1 MSAKTTSD
9 KLPPITVKAKDRGN
23 GPRYYADFRHDG
35 KRTTLAI
42 GPAWLEADGEGR
54 WRPRRGRVQDGFFD
68 ERTATVQAAAVVG
81 KYLSDAADVERVEF
95 ERKNR
100 GVTFR
105 EVAHAYLN
113 WLEEVKDAAP
123 STLRSHRSDLREP
136 GETYRR
142 GNGKTSGFIMA
153 VLGDLPATRITPDQV
168 DDVLDAVA
176 ASGAGARS
184 VNRRREIIVAVLNF
198 GIKSSRFKLQFP
210 DGNPAS
216 GSQRRRLPQAAAL
229 EFYTP
234 EDVEALARALANGL
248 HRPPADRAAR
258 TGYEIGQDHQDA
270 EAVRVSAY
278 LGLRQGELLALR
290 WQDVNWTAATVTVS
304 RTISATVERNTTKGR
319 KVRVV
324 PLSDPAAAALNRL
337 SQRGE
342 FTDPGELVICN
353 GFGRTLDG
361 SALRRRFNRA
371 RDAAGL
377 RELRWHDLRHS
388 FGSQLVASGID
399 LEDVRD
405 AMGHAHLATTGRY
418 LHARP
423 ATQRAAAYTR
433 AFASTAEAIAEPQP
447 AIKQNPTD
455 EEANL

>member
-1 MSAKTTSD
+1 MASRSTSE
-9 KLPPITVKAKDRGN
+9 KLPPISLKAKDRGS

-42 GPAWLEADGEGR
+42 GLAWLEADDEGG
-54 WRPRRGRVQDGFFD
+54 WRPRRGRLQDGFYD
-68 ERTATVQAAAVVG
+68 ERTATVQAAVIVA
-81 KYLSDAADVERVEF
+81 KYVSDAADVERLEL

-105 EVAHAYLN
+105 EVARAYLK

-123 STLRSHRSDLREP
+123 STLRSHHSDLSEP
-136 GETYRR
+136 GETYKR
-142 GNGKTSGFIMA
+142 GNGTTSGFIMA
-153 VLGDLPATRITPDQV
+153 GLGDLPATKITPDRV

-198 GIKSSRFKLQFP
+198 GITSSRFKLRFP
-210 DGNPAS
+210 DGNPAA
-216 GSQRRRLPQAAAL
+216 GSQRRTLPQAAAL

-234 EDVEALARALANGL
+234 EDVEALARGLANGL
-248 HRPPADRAAR
+248 HRPAADRAAR
-258 TGYEIGQDHQDA
+258 TDYEAAQDRQDA

-290 WQDVNWTAATVTVS
+290 WQDVNWAAATVTVS
-304 RTISATVERNTTKGR
+304 RSVSATVERKTTKGR

-337 SQRGE
+337 SQRSE
-342 FTDPGELVICN
+342 YTDPGELVICN
-353 GFGRTLDG
+353 GFGRRLDG

-371 RDAAGL
+371 RDNAGL

-405 AMGHAHLATTGRY
+405 AMGHTHLATTGRY

-433 AFASTAEAIAEPQP
+433 AFA
-447 AIKQNPTD
+447 PTD
-455 EEANL
+455 EPASEPQSVTIRDLIDGRSAS